1 MGAGASA
8 GAAPFE
14 SVEAA
19 LAGGKTQEEVDS
31 WISANP
37 AESEAVPAE
46 SEAAATPAESEAAA
60 TPAESEAAATPAESE
75 AAAPAESEGETKAPE
90 KAAEPADVSADGV
103 DRSEIERNKN
113 GEEEPSSAD
122 PELWNVDNCEVDIL
136 VKYKMG
142 GQMWYVQ
149 SRMRENTAK
158 RPALPIPGF
167 PMNKKATDAKRYYA
181 TDEDGEFNKDST
193 NFCNGQGWKDIQTA
207 NPPVEVKA

>member
-37 AESEAVPAE
+37 AVSEAVPAE
-46 SEAAATPAESEAAA
+46 SEAAAT
-60 TPAESEAAATPAESE
+60 
-75 AAAPAESEGETKAPE
+75 PAESEGETKAPE

-103 DRSEIERNKN
+103 DRSGIERNKN

-142 GQMWYVQ
+142 GQMWMPNAIMQQMKMVNSTKIVLIFAMAKGGKIFKLLTLQ
-149 SRMRENTAK
+149 S
-158 RPALPIPGF
+158 
-167 PMNKKATDAKRYYA
+167 
-181 TDEDGEFNKDST
+181 
-193 NFCNGQGWKDIQTA
+193 Q
-207 NPPVEVKA
+207 

>member
-37 AESEAVPAE
+37 AVSEAVPAE

-60 TPAESEAAATPAESE
+60 T
-75 AAAPAESEGETKAPE
+75 PAESEGETKAPE

-103 DRSEIERNKN
+103 DRSGIERNKN

-158 RPALPIPGF
+158 SPALPIPGF

-193 NFCNGQGWKDIQTA
+193 NFCNGQGWKDIQIA
-207 NPPVEVKA
+207 NPPVAVKA